1 VYQETRG
8 TQTPWISSSFFGDF
22 VFKPGSPAGPAAVTP
37 SPQQTQREAPQRQSD
52 TPTQLPILT
61 GVYRSQGTNPDG
73 SRYRGTTMIKMDG
86 DKVHFTWWI
95 GRDVYTGSGQFAG
108 RMLVV
113 NWGAKH
119 PVIYTFGPRGS
130 LDGEWAD
137 GTATDRLE
145 LFGRAGRG
153 APMPS
158 GRYNVSGRN
167 PNGSSYTG
175 TVSISRRGER
185 FELEWRVGSTSYRGT
200 GTLENNLLT
209 VDWGDAQPLVYALGD
224 DGSLRGLW
232 SGGQGE
238 DVATPAR

>member
-1 VYQETRG
+1 
-8 TQTPWISSSFFGDF
+8 
-22 VFKPGSPAGPAAVTP
+22 
-37 SPQQTQREAPQRQSD
+37 
-52 TPTQLPILT
+52 
-61 GVYRSQGTNPDG
+61 
-73 SRYRGTTMIKMDG
+73 
-86 DKVHFTWWI
+86 
-95 GRDVYTGSGQFAG
+95 
-108 RMLVV
+108 MLVV

-145 LFGRAGRG
+145 LFGRAGKG
-153 APMPS
+153 APMPG
-158 GRYNVSGRN
+158 GRYTVSGRN